1 MLLREGWA
9 KRVVIRF
16 IPAPVTITIIALRV
30 VGALV
35 CHWAAGVLPEPY
47 AHIMNIASHAFAIL
61 AFMMAFGTIEK
72 AFATHIY
79 YGALKLRGYKWERR
93 PNSQPSRS

>member
-1 MLLREGWA
+1 MPLREGWA
-9 KRVVIRF
+9 KRVAVRF

-30 VGALV
+30 ACALV
-35 CHWAAGVLPEPY
+35 SHWAAGILPEPY
-47 AHIMNIASHAFAIL
+47 AHIMSIASHAFAIL

-79 YGALKLRGYKWERR
+79 YGALKLRGYKFVLGLCE
-93 PNSQPSRS
+93 